1 MIESTTIASVM
12 ELLGNETVPE
22 IFKLVEVI
30 DVAVKLVGLKLV
42 VAKVVKNAFVDVTDI
57 PVAVVNSKAPDN
69 VPPVSNR

>member
-1 MIESTTIASVM
+1 M